1 MECRNKQL
9 THLLGKLKLM
19 ENQGSG
25 FRLIRQYYEDYP
37 FLINRA
43 ARFAEN
49 ERYRTVLDVMAT
61 YLEMPC
67 KSVQSALGLS
77 RSATVKRS

>member
-25 FRLIRQYYEDYP
+25 FRLIR
-37 FLINRA
+37 
-43 ARFAEN
+43 
-49 ERYRTVLDVMAT
+49 
-61 YLEMPC
+61 
-67 KSVQSALGLS
+67 
-77 RSATVKRS
+77 